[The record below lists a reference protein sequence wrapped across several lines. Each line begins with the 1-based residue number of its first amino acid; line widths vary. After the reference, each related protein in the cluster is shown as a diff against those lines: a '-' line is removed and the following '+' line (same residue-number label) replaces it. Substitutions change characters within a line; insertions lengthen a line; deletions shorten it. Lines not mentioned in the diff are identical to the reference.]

1 MNNKKLIALAGF
13 GVWAGRKVYK
23 QQRKKK
29 EQEKVYR
36 AEVRVPT
43 KTALKEYTSEMK
55 QEVLGNLEGQ
65 YAEKLRRQL

>member
-1 MNNKKLIALAGF
+1 MNKKKLIALAGF

-29 EQEKVYR
+29 EQESVYR

-43 KTALKEYTSEMK
+43 KTALKERATEKKS
-55 QEVLGNLEGQ
+55 EVLGKLEGQ
-65 YAEKLRRQL
+65 YAGKLRRQL